1 MRGILQGRITPADE
15 EDRRS
20 VRAVRQLRKTRGKSY
35 KKKREIYPLSSGR
48 PNKCP
53 SGTQKARETEE
64 NNRQKK
70 SRAPPNPTEKESR
83 Y

>member
-35 KKKREIYPLSSGR
+35 KKKREIYPL
-48 PNKCP
+48 
-53 SGTQKARETEE
+53 
-64 NNRQKK
+64 
-70 SRAPPNPTEKESR
+70 
-83 Y
+83 